1 MDQVG
6 LLRWNSYVRMKN
18 VYVPPELDIMC
29 MDHSTVNCSCMETN
43 RKVIRDPSGIA
54 SQFLPSSD
62 HSAPSADSAP
72 SPSPTLPSRN
82 VAKKHTHPIMR
93 NRAITHPASLE
104 KIKVIDLASS
114 GSASSADS
122 PPESFTGKNLKAKSS
137 AEKAAA
143 ADANA
148 VTVADA
154 SEDASGGRI
163 ADACADVS
171 ADTSADAGADQS
183 ANTGADSSEDVDRIV
198 KKEAGGSLP
207 KNVVQIK
214 ITPAMAKMQV
224 FIHPEASGMTHSI
237 IPCWDSSKEF
247 AKILNGSLRGSK
259 RNEQT
264 TFRIPA
270 ILEIHSHKNC
280 IALQNPAGSLRGIE
294 RILKNRKESVK
305 IFKNYSEPVT
315 PQ

>member
-154 SEDASGGRI
+154 SEDASVGRI
-163 ADACADVS
+163 ADAC
-171 ADTSADAGADQS
+171 ADAGADQS

-264 TFRIPA
+264 AFRIPA
-270 ILEIHSHKNC
+270 ILEIHSHRNC
-280 IALQNPAGSLRGIE
+280 KSPC
-294 RILKNRKESVK
+294 RIPLDLLEGLKESLKIVK
-305 IFKNYSEPVT
+305 NP
-315 PQ
+315 